1 VGVIGVDRDDPGPI
15 LTPDGRRLLDALTDQ
30 AAVAIER
37 ISLAEDIDR
46 ARVSAETERLRA
58 ALLTSVSHD
67 LRTPLASIIGS
78 LGSLRSY
85 GRTYDQ
91 ATRETLMA
99 TIQAEA
105 ERLNR
110 FIGNLL
116 DMTRLESGAI
126 DVKLEAVDLGEIV
139 GTALQRA
146 GKLLAEHRV
155 AIDIAPDLPPVKA
168 DYLLLEQ
175 VLFNLVDNA
184 AKYAPPGSLV
194 RLAAQHDGD
203 AVTLA
208 VSDEGPGI
216 PPADIERIF
225 DKFYRVHRQDRQRAG
240 TGLGLAICRGF
251 VAAIGGTIDVIN
263 RRDRSGATFTIH
275 LPAAPTAVA
284 TELAAQ
290 HG

>member
-1 VGVIGVDRDDPGPI
+1 M
-15 LTPDGRRLLDALTDQ
+15 T
-30 AAVAIER
+30 
-37 ISLAEDIDR
+37 
-46 ARVSAETERLRA
+46 
-58 ALLTSVSHD
+58 
-67 LRTPLASIIGS
+67 
-78 LGSLRSY
+78 
-85 GRTYDQ
+85 
-91 ATRETLMA
+91 
-99 TIQAEA
+99 TIHAEA

-155 AIDIAPDLPPVKA
+155 AIDIAPDLPSLKA

-194 RLAAQHDGD
+194 RLAAQHEGD

-216 PPADIERIF
+216 PPADVERIF
-225 DKFYRVHRQDRQRAG
+225 EKFYRVHRQDRQRAG

-251 VAAIGGTIDVIN
+251 IATMGGTIDAAN
-263 RRDRSGATFTIH
+263 RQDHSGAIFTIH
-275 LPAAPTAVA
+275 LPAAPATIVA
-284 TELAAQ
+284 ELAAQ